1 MDHEFHYLALTCR
14 ELEVLMYAILG
25 EAGRMAV
32 ESIRAGRD
40 GKKQKAITERIAVLK
55 DLSQKVSDEIYV
67 KHQ

>member
-1 MDHEFHYLALTCR
+1 MDQEFHYLALTCR
-14 ELEVLMYAILG
+14 ELEVLMYAILC

-40 GKKQKAITERIAVLK
+40 SKKQKAITERIAVLK
-55 DLSQKVSDEIYV
+55 DLSQKFSDEIYV

>member
-1 MDHEFHYLALTCR
+1 MDHEFHYIALTCR
-14 ELEVLMYAILG
+14 ELEVLMFAILG

-32 ESIRAGRD
+32 EGIKCRRD
-40 GKKQKAITERIAVLK
+40 TKKLAAINEKIAVLK

>member
-1 MDHEFHYLALTCR
+1 MF
-14 ELEVLMYAILG
+14 AILG

-32 ESIRAGRD
+32 EGIKCRRD
-40 GKKQKAITERIAVLK
+40 TKKLAAINEKIAVLK

>member
-1 MDHEFHYLALTCR
+1 MDQELHYLALTCR

-40 GKKQKAITERIAVLK
+40 GKKQKAISERIAVLK
-55 DLSQKVSDEIYV
+55 DLSQMVSDEIYV

>member
-14 ELEVLMYAILG
+14 ELETLMFAILT

-32 ESIRAGRD
+32 ESIKAGRD
-40 GKKQKAITERIAVLK
+40 KTKQKVISEKIALLK
-55 DLSQKVSDEIYV
+55 GLSQKVSDEIYV